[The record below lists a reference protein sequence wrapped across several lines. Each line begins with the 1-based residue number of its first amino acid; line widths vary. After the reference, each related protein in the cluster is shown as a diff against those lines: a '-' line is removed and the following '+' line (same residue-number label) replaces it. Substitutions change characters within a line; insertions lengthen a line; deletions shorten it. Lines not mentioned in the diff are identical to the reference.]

1 MIAGRRRSARVAGM
15 TPPLDPALPLEDLK
29 AFLRFPSISTQLEHA
44 PDLDSCAEWL
54 REKLTAIGLTAT
66 IHTTPGSPVVVAH
79 SPRDPA
85 KRTVLIYGH
94 YDVQPAEPLG
104 SWTTP
109 PFEPRVEEGRVYARG
124 AADNKGQIL
133 AHILGVAET
142 LREHGELPVNVIFL
156 IEGEE
161 EIGSPNLTE
170 FLREHREELACDLV
184 AISDTAMAPG
194 NKPALTYALRGVA
207 AMELIVRGPAR
218 DLHSGLFGGA
228 VANPAAVVGRL
239 IASLHDD
246 DGRVRIPGFYDAV
259 RLLAPWEREAAA
271 DLEAATG
278 GDDSIR
284 ELAGVTELVGEK
296 GFTTTERIGARPTA
310 EVNGIGGGYQ
320 GAGTKTVL
328 PREAFAKLTVRL
340 VADQDPAVI
349 LAAAEEYLRRQT
361 PPGVLLEIVTGHS
374 GASYQSDPN
383 SPDGLAARKALAGAF
398 GAEPLLLRDGGSIP
412 ILATLKEILG
422 VDSYL
427 LGLANPDSRIHS
439 PDENMLVENFLG
451 GIRMSRLLL
460 HELAG
465 TSSTR

>member
-1 MIAGRRRSARVAGM
+1 MSAQINLQNEPV
-15 TPPLDPALPLEDLK
+15 EELK
-29 AFLRFPSISTQLEHA
+29 AFLRFPSISTQPEHA

-54 REKLTAIGLTAT
+54 REKLSSIGLEAAV
-66 IHTTPGSPVVVAH
+66 HSTPGSPVVVAAT
-79 SPRDPA
+79 PRDPA

-94 YDVQPAEPLG
+94 YDVQPPDPLG
-104 SWTTP
+104 GWTTP
-109 PFEPRVEEGRVYARG
+109 PFEPRIEEGRIYARG

-142 LREHGELPVNVIFL
+142 LREKGSLPVNVIFL

-161 EIGSPNLTE
+161 EIGSPNLEE

-194 NKPALTYALRGVA
+194 NKPALTYALRGIA
-207 AMELIVRGPAR
+207 AMELVVRGPAR

-228 VANPAAVVGRL
+228 VANPVTVLSRL
-239 IASLHDD
+239 IATLHDEN
-246 DGRVRIPGFYDAV
+246 GRVRIPGFYDAV
-259 RLLAPWEREAAA
+259 RPLEPWERTAAS
-271 DLEAATG
+271 DLEKASG
-278 GDDSIR
+278 GDDAIR
-284 ELAGVTELVGEK
+284 ELAGVTQLAGEK
-296 GFTTTERIGARPTA
+296 GFSTIERIGARPTA

-328 PREAFAKLTVRL
+328 PKEAFAKLTFRL

-349 LAAAEEYLRRQT
+349 LTAAEEYLRSQT
-361 PPGVLLEIVTGHS
+361 PPGVLLEVITGHS
-374 GASYQSDPN
+374 GAAYQSDPN

-398 GAEPLLLRDGGSIP
+398 GADPLLLRDGGSIP

-439 PDENMLVENFLG
+439 PDENMLIENFLG
-451 GIRMSRLLL
+451 GIRMNRILLQ
-460 HELAG
+460 ELARDICG
-465 TSSTR
+465 

>member
-1 MIAGRRRSARVAGM
+1 MSAQTDLQNEPV
-15 TPPLDPALPLEDLK
+15 EELK
-29 AFLRFPSISTQLEHA
+29 AFLRFPSISTQPEHA

-54 REKLTAIGLTAT
+54 REKLSSIGLEAAV
-66 IHTTPGSPVVVAH
+66 HSTPGSPVVVAATL
-79 SPRDPA
+79 RDPA

-94 YDVQPAEPLG
+94 YDVQPPEPLEG
-104 SWTTP
+104 WTTP
-109 PFEPRVEEGRVYARG
+109 PFEPRIEEGRIYARG

-142 LREHGELPVNVIFL
+142 LREKGSLPVNVIFL

-161 EIGSPNLTE
+161 EIGSPNLEE

-194 NKPALTYALRGVA
+194 NKPALTYALRGIA
-207 AMELIVRGPAR
+207 AMELVVRGPAR

-228 VANPAAVVGRL
+228 VANPVTVLSRL
-239 IASLHDD
+239 IASLHDEN
-246 DGRVRIPGFYDAV
+246 GRVRIPGFYDAV
-259 RLLAPWEREAAA
+259 RPLEPWERTAAS
-271 DLEAATG
+271 DLEKASG
-278 GDDSIR
+278 GDDAIR
-284 ELAGVTELVGEK
+284 ELAGVTQLVGEK
-296 GFTTTERIGARPTA
+296 GFSTIERIGARPTA

-328 PREAFAKLTVRL
+328 PKEAFAKLTFRL

-349 LAAAEEYLRRQT
+349 LAAAEEYLRSQT
-361 PPGVLLEIVTGHS
+361 PPGVLLEVITGHS
-374 GASYQSDPN
+374 GAAYQSDPN

-439 PDENMLVENFLG
+439 PDENMLIENFLG
-451 GIRMSRLLL
+451 GIRMNRILLQ
-460 HELAG
+460 ELARDIG
-465 TSSTR
+465 G

>member
-1 MIAGRRRSARVAGM
+1 MSAQIDLQNEPV
-15 TPPLDPALPLEDLK
+15 EELK
-29 AFLRFPSISTQLEHA
+29 AFLRFPSISTQPEHA

-54 REKLTAIGLTAT
+54 RENLSSIGLEAAV
-66 IHTTPGSPVVVAH
+66 HSTPGSPVVVAAT
-79 SPRDPA
+79 PRDPV

-94 YDVQPAEPLG
+94 YDVQPPEPLEG
-104 SWTTP
+104 WTTP
-109 PFEPRVEEGRVYARG
+109 PFEPRNEEGRIYARG

-142 LREHGELPVNVIFL
+142 LREKGSLPVNVIFL

-161 EIGSPNLTE
+161 EIGSPNLEE
-170 FLREHREELACDLV
+170 FLREHREKLACDLV

-194 NKPALTYALRGVA
+194 NKPALTYALRGIA
-207 AMELIVRGPAR
+207 AMELVVRGPAR

-228 VANPAAVVGRL
+228 VANPVTVLSRL
-239 IASLHDD
+239 IASLHDEN
-246 DGRVRIPGFYDAV
+246 GRVRIPGFYDAV
-259 RLLAPWEREAAA
+259 RPSEPWERTAAS
-271 DLEAATG
+271 DLEKASG
-278 GDDSIR
+278 GDDAIR
-284 ELAGVTELVGEK
+284 ELAGVTQLVGEK
-296 GFTTTERIGARPTA
+296 GFSTIERIGARPTA

-328 PREAFAKLTVRL
+328 PKEAFAKLTFRL

-349 LAAAEEYLRRQT
+349 LAAAEEYLRSQT
-361 PPGVLLEIVTGHS
+361 PPGVLLEVITGHS
-374 GASYQSDPN
+374 GAAYQSDPN

-398 GAEPLLLRDGGSIP
+398 GTEPLLLRDGGSIP

-439 PDENMLVENFLG
+439 PDENMLIPNFLG
-451 GIRMSRLLL
+451 GIRMNRILLE
-460 HELAG
+460 ELGNAG
-465 TSSTR
+465 

>member
-1 MIAGRRRSARVAGM
+1 MSAQIDLQNEPV
-15 TPPLDPALPLEDLK
+15 EELK
-29 AFLRFPSISTQLEHA
+29 AFLRFPSISTQPEHA

-54 REKLTAIGLTAT
+54 REKLSSIGLEAAV
-66 IHTTPGSPVVVAH
+66 HSTPGSPVVVAAT
-79 SPRDPA
+79 PRDPA

-94 YDVQPAEPLG
+94 YDVQPPEPLEG
-104 SWTTP
+104 WTTP
-109 PFEPRVEEGRVYARG
+109 PFEPRIEEGRIYARG

-142 LREHGELPVNVIFL
+142 LREKGSLPVNVIFL

-161 EIGSPNLTE
+161 EIGSPNLEE

-194 NKPALTYALRGVA
+194 NKPALTYALRGIA
-207 AMELIVRGPAR
+207 AMELVVRGPAR

-228 VANPAAVVGRL
+228 VANPVTVLSRL
-239 IASLHDD
+239 IASLHDEN
-246 DGRVRIPGFYDAV
+246 GRVRIPGFYDAV
-259 RLLAPWEREAAA
+259 RPLEPWERTAAS
-271 DLEAATG
+271 DLEKASG
-278 GDDSIR
+278 GDDAIR
-284 ELAGVTELVGEK
+284 ELAGVTQLVGEK
-296 GFTTTERIGARPTA
+296 GFSTIERIGARPTA

-328 PREAFAKLTVRL
+328 PKEAFAKLTFRL

-349 LAAAEEYLRRQT
+349 LAAAEEYLRSQT
-361 PPGVLLEIVTGHS
+361 PPGVLLEVITGHS
-374 GASYQSDPN
+374 GAAYQSDPN

-439 PDENMLVENFLG
+439 PDENMLIPNFLG
-451 GIRMSRLLL
+451 GIRMSRILLE
-460 HELAG
+460 ELGNAG
-465 TSSTR
+465 

>member
-1 MIAGRRRSARVAGM
+1 MSAQTDLQNEPV
-15 TPPLDPALPLEDLK
+15 EELK
-29 AFLRFPSISTQLEHA
+29 AFLRFPSISTQPEHA

-54 REKLTAIGLTAT
+54 REKLSSIGLEAAV
-66 IHTTPGSPVVVAH
+66 HSTPGSPVVVAAT
-79 SPRDPA
+79 PRDPA

-94 YDVQPAEPLG
+94 YDVQPPDPLEG
-104 SWTTP
+104 WTTP
-109 PFEPRVEEGRVYARG
+109 PFEPRIEEGRIYARG
-124 AADNKGQIL
+124 ASDNKGQIL

-142 LREHGELPVNVIFL
+142 LREKGALPVNVIFL

-161 EIGSPNLTE
+161 EIGSPNLEE

-194 NKPALTYALRGVA
+194 NKPALTYALRGIA
-207 AMELIVRGPAR
+207 AMELVVRGPAR

-228 VANPAAVVGRL
+228 VANPVTVLSRL
-239 IASLHDD
+239 IASLHDEN
-246 DGRVRIPGFYDAV
+246 GRVRIPGFYDAV
-259 RLLAPWEREAAA
+259 RPLEPWERTAAS
-271 DLEAATG
+271 DLEKASG
-278 GDDSIR
+278 GDDAIR
-284 ELAGVTELVGEK
+284 ELAGVTQLVGEK
-296 GFTTTERIGARPTA
+296 GFSTIERIGARPTA

-328 PREAFAKLTVRL
+328 PKEAFAKLTFRL

-349 LAAAEEYLRRQT
+349 LAAAEEYLRSQT
-361 PPGVLLEIVTGHS
+361 PPGVLLEVITGHS
-374 GASYQSDPN
+374 GAAYQSDPN

-398 GAEPLLLRDGGSIP
+398 GADPLLLRDGGSIP

-439 PDENMLVENFLG
+439 PDENMLIENFLG
-451 GIRMSRLLL
+451 GIRMNRILLE
-460 HELAG
+460 ELARDIG
-465 TSSTR
+465 G

>member
-1 MIAGRRRSARVAGM
+1 MS
-15 TPPLDPALPLEDLK
+15 TPLDPLQNLVD
-29 AFLRFPSISTQLEHA
+29 FLRFPSISTDPEKA
-44 PDLDSCAEWL
+44 PDLAACAEWL
-54 REKLTAIGLTAT
+54 RELLSGIGLEASV
-66 IHTTPGSPVVVAH
+66 HPTPGSPVVLAH
-79 SPRDPA
+79 TPRDPA

-94 YDVQPAEPLG
+94 YDVQPPDPLEG
-104 SWTTP
+104 WTTP
-109 PFEPRVEEGRVYARG
+109 PFEARIEEGRIYARG

-142 LREHGELPVNVIFL
+142 LRKKGSLPVNVIFL

-161 EIGSPNLTE
+161 EIGSPNLGS
-170 FLREHREELACDLV
+170 FLREHREKLACDFV

-194 NKPALTYALRGVA
+194 NKPALTYALRGIA
-207 AMELIVRGPAR
+207 AMELIVRGPSR

-228 VANPAAVVGRL
+228 VANPATVVSRL
-239 IASLHDD
+239 IASLHDSE
-246 DGRVRIPGFYDAV
+246 GRVQIPGFYDAV
-259 RLLAPWEREAAA
+259 RPLQPWEREAAA
-271 DLEAATG
+271 ALEEASG
-278 GDDSIR
+278 GDASIK
-284 ELAGVTELVGEK
+284 ELAGVSELVGEK
-296 GFTTTERIGARPTA
+296 GFTTIERIGARPTA

-328 PREAFAKLTVRL
+328 PSQAFAKLTFRL
-340 VADQDPAVI
+340 VADQDASAI
-349 LAAAEEYLRRQT
+349 LSAAEEYLRSQT
-361 PPGVLLEIVTGHS
+361 PPGVLLEIIAGHS
-374 GASYQSDPN
+374 GAAYQSDPN

-451 GIRMSRLLL
+451 GIRMNQILLE
-460 HELAG
+460 ELG
-465 TSSTR
+465 RNTGR

>member
-1 MIAGRRRSARVAGM
+1 M
-15 TPPLDPALPLEDLK
+15 DPLEELTS
-29 AFLRFPSISTQLEHA
+29 FLRFPSVSTQPEHA
-44 PDLDSCAEWL
+44 PDLVSCAEWL
-54 REKLTAIGLTAT
+54 REKLAAIGLTAT
-66 IHTTPGSPVVVAH
+66 VYPTPGSPVVVA
-79 SPRDPA
+79 STPRDPA

-94 YDVQPAEPLG
+94 YDVQPPEPLEG
-104 SWTTP
+104 WTTP
-109 PFEPRVEEGRVYARG
+109 PFEPRIAEGRIYARG

-133 AHILGVAET
+133 AHILGVAQT
-142 LREHGELPVNVIFL
+142 LREKGSLPVNVIFL

-161 EIGSPNLTE
+161 EIGSPNLAD

-194 NKPALTYALRGVA
+194 NKPALTYALRGIA
-207 AMELIVRGPAR
+207 AMELLVRGPAR

-228 VANPAAVVGRL
+228 VANPATVVARL
-239 IASLHDD
+239 LASLHDGE
-246 DGRVRIPGFYDAV
+246 GRVLIPGFYDAV
-259 RLLAPWEREAAA
+259 RPLEPWERAAAA
-271 DLEAATG
+271 DLEKASG
-278 GDDSIR
+278 GDEAIK
-284 ELAGVTELVGEK
+284 ELSGVTELFGEK
-296 GFTTTERIGARPTA
+296 DFTTIERIGARPTA

-328 PREAFAKLTVRL
+328 PKEAFAKLTFRL

-349 LAAAEEYLRRQT
+349 LAAAEEYLRNQT
-361 PPGVLLEIVTGHS
+361 PAGVLLEIVTGHA
-374 GASYQSDPN
+374 GAAYQSDPN

-439 PDENMLVENFLG
+439 PDENMLIENFLG
-451 GIRMSRLLL
+451 GIRMNQILLQ
-460 HELAG
+460 EMGRAG
-465 TSSTR
+465 

>member
-1 MIAGRRRSARVAGM
+1 
-15 TPPLDPALPLEDLK
+15 
-29 AFLRFPSISTQLEHA
+29 
-44 PDLDSCAEWL
+44 
-54 REKLTAIGLTAT
+54 
-66 IHTTPGSPVVVAH
+66 VVAAT
-79 SPRDPA
+79 PRDPA

-94 YDVQPAEPLG
+94 YDVQPPDPLDG
-104 SWTTP
+104 WTTP
-109 PFEPRVEEGRVYARG
+109 PFEPRIEEGRIYARG

-142 LREHGELPVNVIFL
+142 LREKGTLPVNVIFL

-161 EIGSPNLTE
+161 ETGSPNLAD

-194 NKPALTYALRGVA
+194 NKPALTYALRGIA

-228 VANPAAVVGRL
+228 VANPATVVARL
-239 IASLHDD
+239 LASLHDGE
-246 DGRVRIPGFYDAV
+246 GRVLIPGFYDAV
-259 RLLAPWEREAAA
+259 RSLEHWERAAAA
-271 DLEAATG
+271 DLEKASG
-278 GDDSIR
+278 GDEAIK
-284 ELAGVTELVGEK
+284 ELAGVTELFGEK
-296 GFTTTERIGARPTA
+296 DFTTIERIGARPTA

-328 PREAFAKLTVRL
+328 PKEAFAKLTFRL
-340 VADQDPAVI
+340 VADQDPSVI
-349 LAAAEEYLRRQT
+349 LGAAEEYLRNQT
-361 PPGVLLEIVTGHS
+361 PAGVLLEIVTGHA
-374 GASYQSDPN
+374 GAAYQSDAN

-422 VDSYL
+422 VDSFL

-439 PDENMLVENFLG
+439 PDENMLIENFLG
-451 GIRMSRLLL
+451 GIRMNQILLQ
-460 HELAG
+460 EMGRAG
-465 TSSTR
+465 